1 MPELPE
7 AETIARIL
15 DKRLRGKTL
24 AGRGVLRRVWRV
36 GKCVIF
42 DFDEQ
47 QLTARLGMTG
57 TFRLNAEP
65 GIHTRQIFDFE
76 NERLLYNDIR
86 KFGRLTWNSPLDI
99 GPDILTIN
107 PAEFA
112 RLLKERSRPI
122 KALLLDQSFV
132 SGIGNIYADE
142 CLFAAKIHPLLAANC
157 VDGRT
162 LHSASVAVLKE
173 AIRCGGSTISD
184 FFDPL
189 GRSGRYQEKHRVYGR
204 EGKPCPDCGTAIV
217 RAVVAQRGTHYCP
230 ECQLLPRPGRQQ
242 RRAPR
247 R

>member
-24 AGRGVLRRVWRV
+24 AGRGVLRRVWRT

-42 DFDEQ
+42 DFDDQ

-57 TFRLNAEP
+57 TFRLNVEP

-99 GPDILTIN
+99 GPDILTID
-107 PAEFA
+107 PTTFAE
-112 RLLKERSRPI
+112 LLSNRSRPI

-142 CLFAAKIHPLLAANC
+142 CLFAAKIHPLLAANR
-157 VDGRT
+157 VDGLT
-162 LHSASVAVLKE
+162 LHSESIAVLKE

-204 EGKPCPDCGTAIV
+204 EGKPCQNCGTAIV

-230 ECQLLPRPGRQQ
+230 ECQLLPRPGRQKQ
-242 RRAPR
+242 RAPHR
-247 R
+247 